1 MAGLLPELPR
11 RQLTEAGMSRV
22 RQCRG
27 VSQHDLTFPLFLEN
41 SALPQFQITTGEIS
55 IVLRLAQVAS
65 WLPRLVARFAETY
78 RRFGRP
84 IRLYKR
90 HVGCLPRCR
99 PEAYVLRRSVEFP
112 TPGLHGCHF
121 YNRRAVPMCPPDF
134 GA

>member
-55 IVLRLAQVAS
+55 IVLRLAQLAP
-65 WLPRLVARFAETY
+65 WLPQLAARFGNTY
-78 RRFGRP
+78 PWGLAD
-84 IRLYKR
+84 LYECI
-90 HVGCLPRCR
+90 GTASASLPRCR
-99 PEAYVLRRSVEFP
+99 AEAYLSAWSAVFP
-112 TPGLHGCHF
+112 KLGLVGCHF
-121 YNRRAVPMCPPDF
+121 HNGRAML
-134 GA
+134 